1 MPQTLVKNNSRISLR
16 IPAKEKAL
24 LVRAVTLRE
33 TSLTDFVIRH
43 AVAAAQTVIDEADRI
58 RLCERDSLRVMEL
71 QENPPPPNEKLLKAA
86 HALPEES

>member
-1 MPQTLVKNNSRISLR
+1 MPQTLVKDNSRISLR

-43 AVAAAQTVIDEADRI
+43 AVAAAKTVIEEAEQV
-58 RLCERDSLRVMEL
+58 RLSERDSLRVLEL
-71 QENPPPPNEKLLKAA
+71 LEDPPTPNAKLIKAA
-86 HALPEES
+86 YALPKIS